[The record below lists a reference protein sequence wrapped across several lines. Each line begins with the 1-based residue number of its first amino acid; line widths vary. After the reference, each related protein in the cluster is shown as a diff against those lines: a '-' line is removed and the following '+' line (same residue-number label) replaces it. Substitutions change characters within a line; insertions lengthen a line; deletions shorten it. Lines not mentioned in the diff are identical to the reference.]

1 MAKVDFNGE
10 GQELERITAKKN
22 YASSMQSHKMGS
34 CAMFNELHKYMGE
47 NFYPDLINEV
57 DGNYAVEQYPVLAFQ
72 DVKLEGTSDYEQ
84 RYIGLYTVGADKGD
98 KGYFGFNDPRVK
110 DKAIRLEGT
119 DHIKGVGFNYPWRVN
134 GVRNIRYNH
143 DKEALCIVTG
153 EDKTKWTA
161 ILEQSYCG
169 TAETE
174 AEIEAY
180 LEEKFMPIYELAYN
194 NNPLLVGTS
203 MSIDTINADVD
214 AFGSLRRTDGRP
226 YSYCEFWIDGEYDV
240 YYLNQERN
248 RYEKNG
254 LNLYNVLS
262 DEDKARVDAAST
274 LDEKNEIFIKHRVN
288 AFKEVAENYV
298 CIDDALFLIVFCL
311 VVVASDNFEK
321 NMYPYIMDFL
331 LRFFNDD
338 LDSIFSTDNQAQ
350 DTKKYS
356 AELHDFTDD
365 TMSAYVFKGE
375 DNALFNLIEM
385 AYPERLMKMGKDMLQ
400 SMYDLSKKGTKTLD
414 RLNGYYDQ
422 TFFDKAQ
429 NYYPISAYNNDSEV
443 SYLEAWNDKDYVASV
458 DIHPLAQS
466 LGNHYTTEKRFVGLR
481 NVYLMSK
488 FGFGGFASYEDNSL
502 GVISVRTQKPVGF
515 TLTPA
520 IDMYPTILGGQAQ
533 VSKSDRRI
541 KAGESVTLA
550 AVGGGNTNVYIVAAD
565 YLIDIG
571 DLKDLSIDPSSDAS
585 LNVSSKR
592 LRWLK
597 LGDEDAA
604 AVTSYLA
611 GVNIQKC
618 DSLETIDARNL
629 VSLKGDVDL
638 ANCPRLYA
646 ALFKGTS
653 TKKVNVPVGSKIEVL
668 TLPDTITTLVLNKL
682 QNLTEEGLDLGSLG
696 QLAYLRLESNN
707 KLDGWDM
714 MKTAQQNSY
723 KLTHIRVIGFD
734 KVGDATD
741 VTLLKTLS
749 GGNYHGID
757 AEGNNADTSLPII
770 EGKLHITGSVNGK
783 DRDAFKISFPNL
795 IFNADKFVN
804 FIEFEDK
811 EVLRVLLANGVDK
824 DGDGGITEEE
834 AAAVT
839 SISNWFDKNSTIQFF
854 NEFKEFTKVTLL
866 KASSN
871 STVNGSNAF
880 SKCTSLQEITL
891 PSSLTSI
898 GSFAFSGCSSLEKI
912 NIDEHITDIG
922 LCAFENC
929 VNIKN
934 ELFMPNLTTL
944 GRGAFRGSGIV
955 SFESTFSGDIAG
967 TDTTTGGTFSDCV
980 HLEKVIIPNIK
991 NIQPRAFYNDTNL
1004 KELDITNVETILQDA
1019 FKGCTS
1025 LNVDLNLPNL
1035 TTVKDYAFVDTKIK
1049 SLNAPKLV
1057 SISGVDN
1064 AVGGAFAKIEELV
1077 SVYIP
1082 SIKSIGA
1089 RAFWNCSNLTQIN
1102 GMENVETLGARA
1114 FDSCTS
1120 LTIEDLSLPNLET
1133 LGQNAFYGVK
1143 IKKIS
1148 NLGKITALPAAS
1160 AYIQNFGDNSVL
1172 EEVVLPDT
1180 VTVLPVGSFSN
1191 YSKITEL
1198 NLEYI
1203 KSISGA
1209 DAIYNMS
1216 SLKKLTFGESLS
1228 SIYNNGIYTNKA
1240 LEVIVIKATTP
1251 PSLGTG
1257 NFRNT
1262 NNCPIY
1268 VPDASVTAYREAS
1281 GWVDY
1286 ADRIYPMSDYLL
1298 QEASDE
1304 LRRSMVCW
1312 YNTKISGATNESLQS
1327 NGLLDLSGN
1336 GYHLSMNGFDFTETN
1351 GLASDGGIVFGVGQ
1365 YMKATGLPILTDYTV
1380 VVKRRRGA
1388 NISNYASL
1396 LNKGYYSSSMD
1407 RGSISLEYNTKTLSF
1422 GGSTNITPSSDD
1434 IIWQT
1439 KDSYCGIP
1447 INVGSLSDGENLFV
1461 GRLRDY
1467 GDRSWSGSI
1476 YAIALFNRTLTAEE
1490 IEWVKNSMM

>member
-10 GQELERITAKKN
+10 GQKLERITAKKN

-72 DVKLEGTSDYEQ
+72 DVKLEDTSDYEQ

-180 LEEKFMPIYELAYN
+180 LEKKFMPIYELAYN
-194 NNPLLVGTS
+194 NNPILVGTS
-203 MSIDTINADVD
+203 MSIETINADVD

-288 AFKEVAENYV
+288 AFKEVAENYI

-385 AYPERLMKMGKDMLQ
+385 AYPDRLMKMGKDMLQ

-429 NYYPISAYNNDSEV
+429 EYFPISAYNNDSEV

-466 LGNHYTTEKRFVGLR
+466 LGNHYTTEKRFVNLR

-488 FGFGGFASYEDNSL
+488 FGFGGFSSYEDNSL

-533 VSKSDRRI
+533 VSKSERRI

-565 YLIDIG
+565 YLTDIG
-571 DLKDLSIDPSSDAS
+571 DLKDLSIDPSSDVS

-604 AVTSYLA
+604 AVTSYLS

-618 DSLETIDARNL
+618 DSLEIIDSRNL

-638 ANCPRLYA
+638 TNCPRLYA

-653 TKKVNVPVGSKIEVL
+653 TKKINIPVGSKIEIL
-668 TLPDTITTLVLNKL
+668 TLPDTVTTLVLNKL
-682 QNLTEEGLDLGSLG
+682 QNLTEEGLDFGTLG
-696 QLAYLRLESNN
+696 QLAYLRLESNK
-707 KLDGWDM
+707 KLDGWEL
-714 MKTAQQNSY
+714 MKTAQQNSDQ
-723 KLTHIRVIGFD
+723 LTHIRVIGFD
-734 KVGDATD
+734 KLGDSNDLNLIMQLTN
-741 VTLLKTLS
+741 
-749 GGNYHGID
+749 GEYHGID
-757 AEGNNADTSLPII
+757 AEGNADNTGYPII
-770 EGKLHITGSVNGK
+770 EGHLHIAGSTSQENIDFLKGKFPALVLTADQIVNY
-783 DRDAFKISFPNL
+783 FKF
-795 IFNADKFVN
+795 ADP
-804 FIEFEDK
+804 
-811 EVLRVLLANGVDK
+811 EVSRIVAQNW
-824 DGDGGITEEE
+824 GDGTGTTLEQIE
-834 AAAVT
+834 AVT
-839 SISNWFDKNSTIQFF
+839 SIGTVFKDNTVIETFD
-854 NEFKEFTKVTLL
+854 ELEEFTGVTKINNAAFSRCSLRSINL
-866 KASSN
+866 NNISYLD
-871 STVNGSNAF
+871 SNAF
-880 SKCTSLQEITL
+880 LKCSN
-891 PSSLTSI
+891 LT
-898 GSFAFSGCSSLEKI
+898 I
-912 NIDEHITDIG
+912 NV
-922 LCAFENC
+922 NC
-929 VNIKN
+929 
-934 ELFMPNLTTL
+934 PNLTTL
-944 GRGAFRGSGIV
+944 GKGVFNGAGIEKVLNLGHITHLLNPSAGSNGV
-955 SFESTFSGDIAG
+955 FESCLNLSEVVLPETL
-967 TDTTTGGTFSDCV
+967 T
-980 HLEKVIIPNIK
+980 IIG
-991 NIQPRAFYNDTNL
+991 
-1004 KELDITNVETILQDA
+1004 ESA
-1019 FKGCTS
+1019 FKGSNKLNDINLNSITS
-1025 LNVDLNLPNL
+1025 IGSNAFEGCPLHNISLNLPNL
-1035 TTVKDYAFVDTKIK
+1035 TNISKEAFHLCEFSRIENLGNITVIPNGSY
-1049 SLNAPKLV
+1049 LY
-1057 SISGVDN
+1057 G
-1064 AVGGAFAKIEELV
+1064 AVGGALSCFGDNKALEFVRLPM
-1077 SVYIP
+1077 S
-1082 SIKSIGA
+1082 
-1089 RAFWNCSNLTQIN
+1089 L
-1102 GMENVETLGARA
+1102 ETLGAYTFA
-1114 FDSCTS
+1114 TFQ
-1120 LTIEDLSLPNLET
+1120 
-1133 LGQNAFYGVK
+1133 G
-1143 IKKIS
+1143 
-1148 NLGKITALPAAS
+1148 
-1160 AYIQNFGDNSVL
+1160 
-1172 EEVVLPDT
+1172 
-1180 VTVLPVGSFSN
+1180 
-1191 YSKITEL
+1191 
-1198 NLEYI
+1198 
-1203 KSISGA
+1203 
-1209 DAIYNMS
+1209 S
-1216 SLKKLTFGESLS
+1216 SLKT
-1228 SIYNNGIYTNKA
+1228 
-1240 LEVIVIKATTP
+1240 IVCEAITP
-1251 PSLGTG
+1251 PTLGTAALG
-1257 NFRNT
+1257 GSTT
-1262 NNCPIY
+1262 NNTIEAIY
-1268 VPDASVTAYREAS
+1268 VPDASVEAYK
-1281 GWVDY
+1281 
-1286 ADRIYPMSDYLL
+1286 
-1298 QEASDE
+1298 
-1304 LRRSMVCW
+1304 
-1312 YNTKISGATNESLQS
+1312 TATNW
-1327 NGLLDLSGN
+1327 N
-1336 GYHLSMNGFDFTETN
+1336 
-1351 GLASDGGIVFGVGQ
+1351 A
-1365 YMKATGLPILTDYTV
+1365 
-1380 VVKRRRGA
+1380 
-1388 NISNYASL
+1388 YASQIKPL
-1396 LNKGYYSSSMD
+1396 S
-1407 RGSISLEYNTKTLSF
+1407 EY
-1422 GGSTNITPSSDD
+1422 
-1434 IIWQT
+1434 
-1439 KDSYCGIP
+1439 
-1447 INVGSLSDGENLFV
+1447 V
-1461 GRLRDY
+1461 
-1467 GDRSWSGSI
+1467 
-1476 YAIALFNRTLTAEE
+1476 EE
-1490 IEWVKNSMM
+1490 

>member
-72 DVKLEGTSDYEQ
+72 DVKLEDTSDYEQ

-161 ILEQSYCG
+161 ILEQSHCG

-180 LEEKFMPIYELAYN
+180 LEEKFIPIYELAYN

-203 MSIDTINADVD
+203 MSIETINADVD

-288 AFKEVAENYV
+288 AFKEVAENYI

-385 AYPERLMKMGKDMLQ
+385 AYPDRLMKMGKDMLQ

-429 NYYPISAYNNDSEV
+429 EYFPISAYNNDSEV

-466 LGNHYTTEKRFVGLR
+466 LGNHYTTEKRFVNLR

-488 FGFGGFASYEDNSL
+488 FGFGGFSSYEDNSL

-533 VSKSDRRI
+533 VSKSERRI

-565 YLIDIG
+565 YLTDIG
-571 DLKDLSIDPSSDAS
+571 DLKDLSIDPSSDVS

-604 AVTSYLA
+604 AVTSYLS
-611 GVNIQKC
+611 GVNIQNC
-618 DSLETIDARNL
+618 DSLEIIDSRNL

-638 ANCPRLYA
+638 TNCPRLYA

-653 TKKVNVPVGSKIEVL
+653 TKKINIPVGSKIEIL
-668 TLPDTITTLVLNKL
+668 TLPDTVTTLVLNKL
-682 QNLTEEGLDLGSLG
+682 QNLTEEGLDFGTLG
-696 QLAYLRLESNN
+696 QLAYLRLESNK
-707 KLDGWDM
+707 KLDGWEL
-714 MKTAQQNSY
+714 MKTAQQNSDQ
-723 KLTHIRVIGFD
+723 LTHIRVIGFY
-734 KVGDATD
+734 KVGDSNDLNLIMQLTN
-741 VTLLKTLS
+741 
-749 GGNYHGID
+749 GEYHGID
-757 AEGNNADTSLPII
+757 AEGNADNEGYPVIEGHLHIAGSTAQENIDFLKGKFPALVLTADQIVNYFEFADPEVSRIVAENWGDGTGTSLEQIQA
-770 EGKLHITGSVNGK
+770 ITDIGTVFRENTSIQTF
-783 DRDAFKISFPNL
+783 DEF
-795 IFNADKFVN
+795 DKFT
-804 FIEFEDK
+804 
-811 EVLRVLLANGVDK
+811 GVSRIHGK
-824 DGDGGITEEE
+824 
-834 AAAVT
+834 V
-839 SISNWFDKNSTIQFF
+839 FF
-854 NEFKEFTKVTLL
+854 NCNNLESVKIPLTVTYIG
-866 KASSN
+866 
-871 STVNGSNAF
+871 TTRNGTYTTN
-880 SKCTSLQEITL
+880 
-891 PSSLTSI
+891 
-898 GSFAFSGCSSLEKI
+898 GAFSGCSRLVKIEGLDNLQTLEVYSFARCSSLTEVSLPKV
-912 NIDEHITDIG
+912 TFIG
-922 LCAFENC
+922 MSC
-929 VNIKN
+929 
-934 ELFMPNLTTL
+934 
-944 GRGAFRGSGIV
+944 FRECTS
-955 SFESTFSGDIAG
+955 
-967 TDTTTGGTFSDCV
+967 
-980 HLEKVIIPNIK
+980 LLKVGIPNVQMI
-991 NIQPRAFYNDTNL
+991 
-1004 KELDITNVETILQDA
+1004 ESDA
-1019 FKGCTS
+1019 FNGCTS
-1025 LNVDLNLPNL
+1025 L
-1035 TTVKDYAFVDTKIK
+1035 KI
-1049 SLNAPKLV
+1049 
-1057 SISGVDN
+1057 D
-1064 AVGGAFAKIEELV
+1064 
-1077 SVYIP
+1077 
-1082 SIKSIGA
+1082 
-1089 RAFWNCSNLTQIN
+1089 
-1102 GMENVETLGARA
+1102 
-1114 FDSCTS
+1114 
-1120 LTIEDLSLPNLET
+1120 DLSLPNLET
-1133 LGQNAFYGVK
+1133 IGQSAFNGVS

-1148 NLGKITALPAAS
+1148 NLGKITKVDSTHSSTQGTLGRKDTLISVVFPETLRTLGNSTLYGAS
-1160 AYIQNFGDNSVL
+1160 NLTECILNEGLNEISDNVFLNCIS
-1172 EEVVLPDT
+1172 LPDIIIPST
-1180 VTVLPVGSFSN
+1180 VTSIGTNTF
-1191 YSKITEL
+1191 KGCTG
-1198 NLEYI
+1198 LEFMVF
-1203 KSISGA
+1203 KP
-1209 DAIYNMS
+1209 
-1216 SLKKLTFGESLS
+1216 L
-1228 SIYNNGIYTNKA
+1228 
-1240 LEVIVIKATTP
+1240 TP
-1251 PSLGTG
+1251 PSLNSTSLS
-1257 NFRNT
+1257 NT

-1268 VPDASVTAYREAS
+1268 VPDASVEAYKSATNWNAYAPRIQSIFYYLGYIDFADPAVRDICVANFDTDGDGVVSMEEAAAVTDIGTLFQANTQVQTFNEFKHFTGMTELTARAFKNSSIKEITLPRTITSFKIVNWESPFQGSQLEKIVFPTDSVITDIVGYSFKNTSKLTTITFPDSVKTYGGGVFEGSSVVEVNLSKNTEFIERGFQTNSKIEYINISDDAINYRSINGILYSADGKILERYPKKSKVSFNDAIAGVTGIGYAAFNKVSELTGKIVIPEGVTTIGQNAFSETEITEVVLPSTITSIDVSDWDGSSFTRCKKLSTLIIKTSNVLTMGGQGLFDTPIHNGNGVVYVLDELVDSYKAAS
-1281 GWVDY
+1281 GW
-1286 ADRIYPMSDYLL
+1286 S
-1298 QEASDE
+1298 
-1304 LRRSMVCW
+1304 
-1312 YNTKISGATNESLQS
+1312 T
-1327 NGLLDLSGN
+1327 
-1336 GYHLSMNGFDFTETN
+1336 
-1351 GLASDGGIVFGVGQ
+1351 
-1365 YMKATGLPILTDYTV
+1365 
-1380 VVKRRRGA
+1380 
-1388 NISNYASL
+1388 YASQIKPL
-1396 LNKGYYSSSMD
+1396 S
-1407 RGSISLEYNTKTLSF
+1407 EY
-1422 GGSTNITPSSDD
+1422 
-1434 IIWQT
+1434 
-1439 KDSYCGIP
+1439 
-1447 INVGSLSDGENLFV
+1447 V
-1461 GRLRDY
+1461 
-1467 GDRSWSGSI
+1467 
-1476 YAIALFNRTLTAEE
+1476 EE
-1490 IEWVKNSMM
+1490 

>member
-98 KGYFGFNDPRVK
+98 KGYFGFKDPRVK

-254 LNLYNVLS
+254 LNLYDVLS

-274 LDEKNEIFIKHRVN
+274 LYEKNEIFIKHRVN
-288 AFKEVAENYV
+288 AFKEVAENYI
-298 CIDDALFLIVFCL
+298 CIDDAIFLIVFCL

-400 SMYDLSKKGTKTLD
+400 SMYNLSKKGTKTLD

-466 LGNHYTTEKRFVGLR
+466 LGNHYTTEKRFVNLR

-571 DLKDLSIDPSSDAS
+571 DLKDLSIDPSSDVS

-653 TKKVNVPVGSKIEVL
+653 TKKVNIPVGSKIEVL

-682 QNLTEEGLDLGSLG
+682 QNLTEEGLDFGTLG
-696 QLAYLRLESNN
+696 QLAYLRLESNK

-714 MKTAQQNSY
+714 MKTAQQNSAN
-723 KLTHIRVIGFD
+723 LTHIRVIGFD

-749 GGNYHGID
+749 EGKYHGID

-770 EGKLHITGSVNGK
+770 EGKLYINGSVNGK

-804 FIEFEDK
+804 FIEFQDP
-811 EVLRVLLANGVDK
+811 EVLRVLLANGV
-824 DGDGGITEEE
+824 GADGGVTEEQ
-834 AAAVT
+834 ADAVT
-839 SISNWFDKNSTIQFF
+839 SIGTWFKGNTVIETFDEFEKFTGVTFLGTSTNST
-854 NEFKEFTKVTLL
+854 
-866 KASSN
+866 S
-871 STVNGSNAF
+871 
-880 SKCTSLQEITL
+880 
-891 PSSLTSI
+891 
-898 GSFAFSGCSSLEKI
+898 
-912 NIDEHITDIG
+912 
-922 LCAFENC
+922 
-929 VNIKN
+929 
-934 ELFMPNLTTL
+934 
-944 GRGAFRGSGIV
+944 
-955 SFESTFSGDIAG
+955 
-967 TDTTTGGTFSDCV
+967 
-980 HLEKVIIPNIK
+980 
-991 NIQPRAFYNDTNL
+991 
-1004 KELDITNVETILQDA
+1004 
-1019 FKGCTS
+1019 
-1025 LNVDLNLPNL
+1025 
-1035 TTVKDYAFVDTKIK
+1035 
-1049 SLNAPKLV
+1049 
-1057 SISGVDN
+1057 
-1064 AVGGAFAKIEELV
+1064 GGAFAGCNSLQ
-1077 SVYIP
+1077 
-1082 SIKSIGA
+1082 SIKMPPTVTHLRPGA
-1089 RAFWNCSNLTQIN
+1089 FS
-1102 GMENVETLGARA
+1102 
-1114 FDSCTS
+1114 DCTS
-1120 LTIEDLSLPNLET
+1120 LTSVDNLKNVEQIDFYAFNNCAIEGELDLSGLTGRIGYAAFANCKMSKILSMGNATGTNESNMISTGVFYNCTQLQSVNIPKTFTFLGQYTFYNCTSLEIEDLNLPNLET

-1148 NLGKITALPAAS
+1148 NLGKIAALPTAS
-1160 AYIQNFGDNSVL
+1160 TSTQNFGDKSVL
-1172 EEVVLPDT
+1172 EEIVLPDT
-1180 VTVLPVGSFSN
+1180 LTNIPSNSFYGYTNCVFEDLNLSN
-1191 YSKITEL
+1191 LTSLGYDAFIQTRLKKITSLGSVTSLVVGNVWGGTIGTRLGTFAKCTEL
-1198 NLEYI
+1198 TSVILPQTLTSICDGCFDMCPNLT
-1203 KSISGA
+1203 
-1209 DAIYNMS
+1209 
-1216 SLKKLTFGESLS
+1216 KLTLPTSVTTIGQGAFYGVPAKIEINLPNLTNLGMGAFRTSGVTKVVNLGSITRLIGTDNYANFGVFEKCSNLAHVSLPKTITDIGS
-1228 SIYNNGIYTNKA
+1228 YA
-1240 LEVIVIKATTP
+1240 LRNCPMLEEIICNAITP
-1251 PSLGTG
+1251 PTLGSSAFTG
-1257 NFRNT
+1257 THANL
-1262 NNCPIY
+1262 IVY

-1281 GWVDY
+1281 GWSQY
-1286 ADRIYPMSDYLL
+1286 ADRIKPLSEYLNLKIEVLNGVVSQTNQLVCKYKGQEVTPLWSVVSDVATISESGILTFSNYG
-1298 QEASDE
+1298 EAVVTATYNEESVSVTYEFISEVDLTSAMEINKAYKTDYSVGGTFTYTLVDSQYTKGWKTIIVDILDRNGIILTGQGGSSPRLYCYIDDSDKVLE
-1304 LRRSMVCW
+1304 VASATRVAQ
-1312 YNTKISGATNESLQS
+1312 NEKFPKPSGAVKVIVSFNPAMTNQQL
-1327 NGLLDLSGN
+1327 
-1336 GYHLSMNGFDFTETN
+1336 
-1351 GLASDGGIVFGVGQ
+1351 IV
-1365 YMKATGLPILTDYTV
+1365 Y
-1380 VVKRRRGA
+1380 
-1388 NISNYASL
+1388 
-1396 LNKGYYSSSMD
+1396 
-1407 RGSISLEYNTKTLSF
+1407 
-1422 GGSTNITPSSDD
+1422 
-1434 IIWQT
+1434 
-1439 KDSYCGIP
+1439 
-1447 INVGSLSDGENLFV
+1447 
-1461 GRLRDY
+1461 
-1467 GDRSWSGSI
+1467 
-1476 YAIALFNRTLTAEE
+1476 
-1490 IEWVKNSMM
+1490 

>member
-72 DVKLEGTSDYEQ
+72 DVKLEDTSDYEQ

-98 KGYFGFNDPRVK
+98 NGYFGFNDPRVK
-110 DKAIRLEGT
+110 EKAIRLEGT
-119 DHIKGVGFNYPWRVN
+119 DYIKGVGFNYPWRVN

-153 EDKTKWTA
+153 DDKTKWTA

-274 LDEKNEIFIKHRVN
+274 LDEKNEIFIKHRIN
-288 AFKEVAENYV
+288 AFKEVAENYI

-400 SMYDLSKKGTKTLD
+400 SMYNLSKKGTKTLD

-466 LGNHYTTEKRFVGLR
+466 LGNHYTTEKRFVNLR

-533 VSKSDRRI
+533 VSKSERRI

-565 YLIDIG
+565 YLSDIG
-571 DLKDLSIDPSSDAS
+571 DLKDLSIDPSSDVS
-585 LNVSSKR
+585 LNISSNR

-604 AVTSYLA
+604 AVTSYLS

-618 DSLETIDARNL
+618 DSLEIIDARNL

-638 ANCPRLYA
+638 TNCPRLYA

-653 TKKVNVPVGSKIEVL
+653 TKKINIPVGSKIEIL
-668 TLPDTITTLVLNKL
+668 TLPDTVTTLVLNKL
-682 QNLTEEGLDLGSLG
+682 QNLTEEGLDFGTLG
-696 QLAYLRLESNN
+696 QLAYLRLESNK
-707 KLDGWDM
+707 KLDGWEL
-714 MKTAQQNSY
+714 MKTAQQNSDQ
-723 KLTHIRVIGFD
+723 LTHIRVIGFD
-734 KVGDATD
+734 KLGDSNDLNLIMQLTN
-741 VTLLKTLS
+741 
-749 GGNYHGID
+749 GEYHGID
-757 AEGNNADTSLPII
+757 AEGNADNTGYPII
-770 EGKLHITGSVNGK
+770 EGNLHIAGSTSQENIDFLKGK
-783 DRDAFKISFPNL
+783 FPALVLTVDQIINYFKF
-795 IFNADKFVN
+795 ADP
-804 FIEFEDK
+804 
-811 EVLRVLLANGVDK
+811 EVERIVAENW
-824 DGDGGITEEE
+824 GDGTG
-834 AAAVT
+834 
-839 SISNWFDKNSTIQFF
+839 
-854 NEFKEFTKVTLL
+854 
-866 KASSN
+866 
-871 STVNGSNAF
+871 
-880 SKCTSLQEITL
+880 TSLEQIEAITN
-891 PSSLTSI
+891 I
-898 GSFAFSGCSSLEKI
+898 GNKFKGNTTIETFDELEKF
-912 NIDEHITDIG
+912 TG
-922 LCAFENC
+922 LSG
-929 VNIKN
+929 
-934 ELFMPNLTTL
+934 TL
-944 GRGAFRGSGIV
+944 SN
-955 SFESTFSGDIAG
+955 TF
-967 TDTTTGGTFSDCV
+967 
-980 HLEKVIIPNIK
+980 
-991 NIQPRAFYNDTNL
+991 Y
-1004 KELDITNVETILQDA
+1004 
-1019 FKGCTS
+1019 GCTS
-1025 LNVDLNLPNL
+1025 LRAVKLPPNITYINACFRDTAITSLDLQNVTKVRDNQNVYLTELKNYEQVTVLEWNAFPNINVSYLNFPNL
-1035 TTVKDYAFVDTKIK
+1035 TSLGDYGFRFATIGTIEFGEHLTYIGNG
-1049 SLNAPKLV
+1049 SLN
-1057 SISGVDN
+1057 SGNYKVFVFRS
-1064 AVGGAFAKIEELV
+1064 ATPPEIHY
-1077 SVYIP
+1077 S
-1082 SIKSIGA
+1082 
-1089 RAFWNCSNLTQIN
+1089 
-1102 GMENVETLGARA
+1102 
-1114 FDSCTS
+1114 
-1120 LTIEDLSLPNLET
+1120 
-1133 LGQNAFYGVK
+1133 
-1143 IKKIS
+1143 
-1148 NLGKITALPAAS
+1148 ALPA
-1160 AYIQNFGDNSVL
+1160 
-1172 EEVVLPDT
+1172 
-1180 VTVLPVGSFSN
+1180 
-1191 YSKITEL
+1191 L
-1198 NLEYI
+1198 N
-1203 KSISGA
+1203 K
-1209 DAIYNMS
+1209 
-1216 SLKKLTFGESLS
+1216 
-1228 SIYNNGIYTNKA
+1228 
-1240 LEVIVIKATTP
+1240 
-1251 PSLGTG
+1251 
-1257 NFRNT
+1257 
-1262 NNCPIY
+1262 CPNIY
-1268 VPDASVTAYREAS
+1268 VPDASVEAYKTATN
-1281 GWVDY
+1281 WVNY
-1286 ADRIYPMSDYLL
+1286 ADRIMSMFYYLGYIDFVDPAVRDICVANFDTDADGVVSIEEAAAVTDIGTLFQSNTSITSFDEFKYFTGVQTLGVAFNGCSNLTSICLPPNINTTIADGCFANCTNLRTVDLNLYSKWGLGKLFNGADYIEFKVNPESTFYVNDGVLFNKPDNSL
-1298 QEASDE
+1298 VFFSKGKITPKYKVPNGTTGVWGWAFSYSYIEEIDFPDTITTLDSFAYNAKG
-1304 LRRSMVCW
+1304 LKTLIFRSV
-1312 YNTKISGATNESLQS
+1312 NPPSFSRGGQINISCPIYVPNESV
-1327 NGLLDLSGN
+1327 DLYKTVEGWSR
-1336 GYHLSMNGFDFTETN
+1336 YADRIKPLS
-1351 GLASDGGIVFGVGQ
+1351 
-1365 YMKATGLPILTDYTV
+1365 
-1380 VVKRRRGA
+1380 
-1388 NISNYASL
+1388 
-1396 LNKGYYSSSMD
+1396 
-1407 RGSISLEYNTKTLSF
+1407 EYVES
-1422 GGSTNITPSSDD
+1422 
-1434 IIWQT
+1434 
-1439 KDSYCGIP
+1439 
-1447 INVGSLSDGENLFV
+1447 
-1461 GRLRDY
+1461 
-1467 GDRSWSGSI
+1467 
-1476 YAIALFNRTLTAEE
+1476 
-1490 IEWVKNSMM
+1490 

>member
-98 KGYFGFNDPRVK
+98 KGYFGFKDPRVK

-161 ILEQSYCG
+161 ILEQSHCG
-169 TAETE
+169 IAETE

-194 NNPLLVGTS
+194 NNPLLVGTT

-262 DEDKARVDAAST
+262 DEDKARVDATST

-288 AFKEVAENYV
+288 VFKEVAENYI

-365 TMSAYVFKGE
+365 TTSAYVFKGE
-375 DNALFNLIEM
+375 DNALFNLIET

-429 NYYPISAYNNDSEV
+429 EYFPISAYNNDSEV

-466 LGNHYTTEKRFVGLR
+466 LGNHYTTEKRFVNLR

-571 DLKDLSIDPSSDAS
+571 DLKDLSIDPSSDVS

-682 QNLTEEGLDLGSLG
+682 QNLTEEGLDFGTLG
-696 QLAYLRLESNN
+696 QLAYLRLESNK

-714 MKTAQQNSY
+714 MKTAQQNSD

-734 KVGDATD
+734 KVGDSTD

-749 GGNYHGID
+749 EGKYHGID

-795 IFNADKFVN
+795 IFDADKFVN
-804 FIEFEDK
+804 FIDFEDK
-811 EVLRVLLANGVDK
+811 EVLRVLLANGV
-824 DGDGGITEEE
+824 GADGGITEEQ

-839 SISNWFDKNSTIQFF
+839 SVGAWFNQ
-854 NEFKEFTKVTLL
+854 NEIIETFDEFGKFTGVTTL
-866 KASSN
+866 
-871 STVNGSNAF
+871 TGYAF
-880 SKCTSLQEITL
+880 TKCTSLTSLRIPSTITAIQ
-891 PSSLTSI
+891 SSSSYLDGTFNNCTSLIGIGSIENVESI
-898 GSFAFSGCSSLEKI
+898 GNF
-912 NIDEHITDIG
+912 
-922 LCAFENC
+922 
-929 VNIKN
+929 V
-934 ELFMPNLTTL
+934 
-944 GRGAFRGSGIV
+944 
-955 SFESTFSGDIAG
+955 
-967 TDTTTGGTFSDCV
+967 
-980 HLEKVIIPNIK
+980 
-991 NIQPRAFYNDTNL
+991 FY
-1004 KELDITNVETILQDA
+1004 
-1019 FKGCTS
+1019 GCTS
-1025 LNVDLNLPNL
+1025 LSEISFSKNNLKLIGNS
-1035 TTVKDYAFVDTKIK
+1035 AFY
-1049 SLNAPKLV
+1049 N
-1057 SISGVDN
+1057 
-1064 AVGGAFAKIEELV
+1064 
-1077 SVYIP
+1077 
-1082 SIKSIGA
+1082 
-1089 RAFWNCSNLTQIN
+1089 
-1102 GMENVETLGARA
+1102 
-1114 FDSCTS
+1114 CTS
-1120 LTIEDLSLPNLET
+1120 LEIEDLSSPNLET

-1148 NLGKITALPAAS
+1148 NLGKITALPAATNS
-1160 AYIQNFGDNSVL
+1160 TQNFGDKSVL
-1172 EEVVLPDT
+1172 EEVALPKT
-1180 VTVLPVGSFSN
+1180 VTSIPANAFRDYIKLKFTNDFSQVTEIGNYAFYKTLLDGDLYLPNCSETQFGDSAFEGTLIESIFSN
-1191 YSKITEL
+1191 VYRLVRSSGNGCFCNCKHLKKGIFPQLTESIGWPFQGCTEL
-1198 NLEYI
+1198 DELMFGKDCANIEWRSVNESPLHYFVVLAEKPPTFNDSF
-1203 KSISGA
+1203 KSTAS
-1209 DAIYNMS
+1209 
-1216 SLKKLTFGESLS
+1216 
-1228 SIYNNGIYTNKA
+1228 
-1240 LEVIVIKATTP
+1240 
-1251 PSLGTG
+1251 
-1257 NFRNT
+1257 
-1262 NNCPIY
+1262 IY
-1268 VPDASVTAYREAS
+1268 VPNSSVTAYREAS
-1281 GWVDY
+1281 GWSVY
-1286 ADRIYPMSDYLL
+1286 SDRIKP
-1298 QEASDE
+1298 
-1304 LRRSMVCW
+1304 
-1312 YNTKISGATNESLQS
+1312 ISQLQS
-1327 NGLLDLSGN
+1327 DN
-1336 GYHLSMNGFDFTETN
+1336 TE
-1351 GLASDGGIVFGVGQ
+1351 F
-1365 YMKATGLPILTDYTV
+1365 Y
-1380 VVKRRRGA
+1380 
-1388 NISNYASL
+1388 
-1396 LNKGYYSSSMD
+1396 
-1407 RGSISLEYNTKTLSF
+1407 
-1422 GGSTNITPSSDD
+1422 
-1434 IIWQT
+1434 
-1439 KDSYCGIP
+1439 
-1447 INVGSLSDGENLFV
+1447 
-1461 GRLRDY
+1461 
-1467 GDRSWSGSI
+1467 
-1476 YAIALFNRTLTAEE
+1476 EE
-1490 IEWVKNSMM
+1490 IAEYVE

>member
-72 DVKLEGTSDYEQ
+72 DVKLEDTSDYEQ

-119 DHIKGVGFNYPWRVN
+119 DHINGVGFNYPWRVN

-161 ILEQSYCG
+161 ILEQSHCG

-180 LEEKFMPIYELAYN
+180 LEEKFMPIYELTYN

-203 MSIDTINADVD
+203 MSIETINADVD

-288 AFKEVAENYV
+288 AFKEVAENYI

-385 AYPERLMKMGKDMLQ
+385 AYPDRLMKMGKDMLQ

-429 NYYPISAYNNDSEV
+429 EYFPISAYNNDSEV

-466 LGNHYTTEKRFVGLR
+466 LGNHYTTEKRFVNLR

-488 FGFGGFASYEDNSL
+488 FGFGGFSSYEDNSL

-533 VSKSDRRI
+533 VSKSERRI

-565 YLIDIG
+565 YLTDIG
-571 DLKDLSIDPSSDAS
+571 DLKDLSIDPSSDVS

-604 AVTSYLA
+604 AVTSYLS

-618 DSLETIDARNL
+618 DSLEIIDARNL

-638 ANCPRLYA
+638 TNCPRLYA

-653 TKKVNVPVGSKIEVL
+653 TKKINIPVGSKIEIL
-668 TLPDTITTLVLNKL
+668 TLPDTVTTLVLNKL
-682 QNLTEEGLDLGSLG
+682 QNLTEEGLDFGTLG
-696 QLAYLRLESNN
+696 QLAYLRLESNK
-707 KLDGWDM
+707 KLDGWEL
-714 MKTAQQNSY
+714 MKTAQQNSDQ
-723 KLTHIRVIGFD
+723 LTHIRVIGFY
-734 KVGDATD
+734 KLGDSNDLNLIMQLTN
-741 VTLLKTLS
+741 
-749 GGNYHGID
+749 GEYHGID
-757 AEGNNADTSLPII
+757 AEGNADNTGYPII
-770 EGKLHITGSVNGK
+770 EGHLHIAGSASQANLDFLKGKFPALVLTADQIVNYFKFADPEVSRIVAENWGDGTGTTVEQIEAITNINKRFRYNTLIETFDEFEKFKNFSPNNS
-783 DRDAFKISFPNL
+783 DRDAFDGCTSLKTIKIPKQITYIPSSFFSNAINLEININDCFDNITKIESYAFASTKIYGILNSSSITIIDVRAFYKTNISGDIYLPNL
-795 IFNADKFVN
+795 QSLGIAAFEQCKNIERVLSLGNITTIGGGGGYGGTFEGCDNLKEIIIPDSVTTVGTFVMRHN
-804 FIEFEDK
+804 PSLKKIEFGSNITSIGHRAIENNKSLETVIIKAPVPPTVDWSVYNNNNNCTFYVPDASVEAYK
-811 EVLRVLLANGVDK
+811 NASNWNEHPDRIQSIFYYLGYIDFVDPVVRDICVANFDT
-824 DGDGGITEEE
+824 DGDGVVSMEE

-839 SISNWFDKNSTIQFF
+839 DMSTFLNSVVSRSIKTF
-854 NEFKEFTKVTLL
+854 NEFKYFTGITTFKLGG
-866 KASSN
+866 SS
-871 STVNGSNAF
+871 SYYD
-880 SKCTSLQEITL
+880 LEEITL
-891 PSSLTSI
+891 PSSIISMPRMSIYGKFNKLKSFTIPKNVVNI
-898 GSFAFSGCSSLEKI
+898 GSEVLYFTAP
-912 NIDEHITDIG
+912 G
-922 LCAFENC
+922 L
-929 VNIKN
+929 K
-934 ELFMPNLTTL
+934 M
-944 GRGAFRGSGIV
+944 
-955 SFESTFSGDIAG
+955 
-967 TDTTTGGTFSDCV
+967 
-980 HLEKVIIPNIK
+980 VIME
-991 NIQPRAFYNDTNL
+991 NDTPINSDFVLSGYNNEWVEIVLKGDKENL
-1004 KELDITNVETILQDA
+1004 STKGGCLYSKDGKTLYATPHGVETIPLDGVETIKQIISA
-1019 FKGCTS
+1019 KITNFII
-1025 LNVDLNLPNL
+1025 PE
-1035 TTVKDYAFVDTKIK
+1035 TVLSITKIK
-1049 SLNAPKLV
+1049 TYTSSFDVVFNGNTTIEGDFIADTYCR
-1057 SISGVDN
+1057 SI
-1064 AVGGAFAKIEELV
+1064 
-1077 SVYIP
+1077 
-1082 SIKSIGA
+1082 
-1089 RAFWNCSNLTQIN
+1089 TIN
-1102 GMENVETLGARA
+1102 GNCYFANRALRHASRLNRLIITYDKNVLVINGN
-1114 FDSCTS
+1114 
-1120 LTIEDLSLPNLET
+1120 IEIN
-1133 LGQNAFYGVK
+1133 
-1143 IKKIS
+1143 
-1148 NLGKITALPAAS
+1148 
-1160 AYIQNFGDNSVL
+1160 
-1172 EEVVLPDT
+1172 
-1180 VTVLPVGSFSN
+1180 
-1191 YSKITEL
+1191 
-1198 NLEYI
+1198 
-1203 KSISGA
+1203 SGA
-1209 DAIYNMS
+1209 IAN
-1216 SLKKLTFGESLS
+1216 
-1228 SIYNNGIYTNKA
+1228 
-1240 LEVIVIKATTP
+1240 
-1251 PSLGTG
+1251 GTG
-1257 NFRNT
+1257 Y
-1262 NNCPIY
+1262 IY
-1268 VPDASVTAYREAS
+1268 VPDNLVE
-1281 GWVDY
+1281 DY
-1286 ADRIYPMSDYLL
+1286 KVA
-1298 QEASDE
+1298 
-1304 LRRSMVCW
+1304 
-1312 YNTKISGATNESLQS
+1312 
-1327 NGLLDLSGN
+1327 
-1336 GYHLSMNGFDFTETN
+1336 
-1351 GLASDGGIVFGVGQ
+1351 
-1365 YMKATGLPILTDYTV
+1365 
-1380 VVKRRRGA
+1380 A
-1388 NISNYASL
+1388 NWSTYASQIKPL
-1396 LNKGYYSSSMD
+1396 S
-1407 RGSISLEYNTKTLSF
+1407 EY
-1422 GGSTNITPSSDD
+1422 
-1434 IIWQT
+1434 
-1439 KDSYCGIP
+1439 
-1447 INVGSLSDGENLFV
+1447 V
-1461 GRLRDY
+1461 
-1467 GDRSWSGSI
+1467 
-1476 YAIALFNRTLTAEE
+1476 EE
-1490 IEWVKNSMM
+1490 

>member
-98 KGYFGFNDPRVK
+98 KGYFGFKDPRVK

-143 DKEALCIVTG
+143 GKEALCIVTG
-153 EDKTKWTA
+153 DDKTKWTA

-274 LDEKNEIFIKHRVN
+274 LDEKNDIFIKHRVN
-288 AFKEVAENYV
+288 AFKEVAENYI

-466 LGNHYTTEKRFVGLR
+466 LGNHYTTEKRFVNLR

-571 DLKDLSIDPSSDAS
+571 DLKDLSIDPSSDVS

-682 QNLTEEGLDLGSLG
+682 QNLTEEGLDFGTLG
-696 QLAYLRLESNN
+696 QLAYLRLESNK

-714 MKTAQQNSY
+714 MKTAQQNSD

-804 FIEFEDK
+804 FINFQDP
-811 EVLRVLLANGVDK
+811 EVLRVLLANGV
-824 DGDGGITEEE
+824 GADGGITEEQ

-839 SISNWFDKNSTIQFF
+839 SIGTWFKRNTEITSFDELDK
-854 NEFKEFTKVTLL
+854 FTLVKTLL
-866 KASSN
+866 ASAFQGCTKLSSINLSN
-871 STVNGSNAF
+871 IERLEKYAF
-880 SKCTSLQEITL
+880 LS
-891 PSSLTSI
+891 
-898 GSFAFSGCSSLEKI
+898 CSSLVGEIRIPKLKGT
-912 NIDEHITDIG
+912 ITDATFKG
-922 LCAFENC
+922 T
-929 VNIKN
+929 NITSITDLGEITGIIN
-934 ELFMPNLTTL
+934 TSSVTETPFGYITTL
-944 GRGAFRGSGIV
+944 KKVVIPDTL
-955 SFESTFSGDIAG
+955 ETF
-967 TDTTTGGTFSDCV
+967 GG
-980 HLEKVIIPNIK
+980 HI
-991 NIQPRAFYNDTNL
+991 FY
-1004 KELDITNVETILQDA
+1004 
-1019 FKGCTS
+1019 GCTS
-1025 LNVDLNLPNL
+1025 LSEINFP
-1035 TTVKDYAFVDTKIK
+1035 
-1049 SLNAPKLV
+1049 
-1057 SISGVDN
+1057 N
-1064 AVGGAFAKIEELV
+1064 AVKT
-1077 SVYIP
+1077 
-1082 SIKSIGA
+1082 IGA
-1089 RAFWNCSNLTQIN
+1089 QAFYN
-1102 GMENVETLGARA
+1102 
-1114 FDSCTS
+1114 CTS
-1120 LTIEDLSLPNLET
+1120 LAIEDLSLPNLET

-1160 AYIQNFGDNSVL
+1160 TSTQNFGDKSVL
-1172 EEVVLPDT
+1172 EEVVLPHG
-1180 VTVLPVGSFSN
+1180 VTSIPPKSFINYINLKPIINWANITSVGESAFDSTLLDGDIVLNVTTLPAYSF
-1191 YSKITEL
+1191 YKTKITSITA
-1198 NLEYI
+1198 LEAT
-1203 KSISGA
+1203 SIGNS
-1209 DAIYNMS
+1209 AIAECS
-1216 SLKKLTFGESLS
+1216 ELKKIHLRDVTTIETRGCY
-1228 SIYNNGIYTNKA
+1228 INPKM
-1240 LEVIVIKATTP
+1240 EVVIIDNSTP
-1251 PSLGTG
+1251 PSLGTS
-1257 NFRNT
+1257 NVFQDT

-1281 GWVDY
+1281 NWSAY
-1286 ADRIYPMSDYLL
+1286 ADRIFPMEGYLYGII
-1298 QEASDE
+1298 QFTDPAVEAICLANWDTNGSGYLNKE
-1304 LRRSMVCW
+1304 EAKTVTSLGTVFKG
-1312 YNTKISGATNESLQS
+1312 NTEITSFNEFKYFTGITSLGDAYFSGCTSLQYLTVPANVTILGWKCFERCSALKELVLLREDAIISAKS
-1327 NGLLDLSGN
+1327 NTLSG
-1336 GYHLSMNGFDFTETN
+1336 MVV
-1351 GLASDGGIVFGVGQ
+1351 SDAIYVPDV
-1365 YMKATGLPILTDYTV
+1365 LV
-1380 VVKRRRGA
+1380 
-1388 NISNYASL
+1388 
-1396 LNKGYYSSSMD
+1396 
-1407 RGSISLEYNTKTLSF
+1407 
-1422 GGSTNITPSSDD
+1422 
-1434 IIWQT
+1434 
-1439 KDSYCGIP
+1439 DSYKQANYWSAYADKFKP
-1447 INVGSLSDGENLFV
+1447 LSE
-1461 GRLRDY
+1461 Y
-1467 GDRSWSGSI
+1467 
-1476 YAIALFNRTLTAEE
+1476 TE
-1490 IEWVKNSMM
+1490 

>member
-10 GQELERITAKKN
+10 GQELERITAKKD
-22 YASSMQSHKMGS
+22 YASSMKHKIS
-34 CAMFNELHKYMGE
+34 ACAMFDGLHKYMGE
-47 NFYPDLINEV
+47 NFYPNLINEV
-57 DGNYAVEQYPVLAFQ
+57 NGNYAVEQYPFIAFQ
-72 DVKLEGTSDYEQ
+72 DIKLEGTNDYEQ
-84 RYIGLYTVGADKGD
+84 IFIGLYAAGADKGD

-153 EDKTKWTA
+153 DDKTKWTA

-262 DEDKARVDAAST
+262 NEDKARVDAAST
-274 LDEKNEIFIKHRVN
+274 LDDKNEIFIKHRVN
-288 AFKEVAENYV
+288 AFKEVAENYI

-414 RLNGYYDQ
+414 RLNGYYVQ

-466 LGNHYTTEKRFVGLR
+466 LGNHYTTEKRFVNLR

-550 AVGGGNTNVYIVAAD
+550 AVGGGNTNLYIVAAD

-571 DLKDLSIDPSSDAS
+571 DLKDLSIDPSSDVS

-629 VSLKGDVDL
+629 VSLKGDIDL
-638 ANCPRLYA
+638 SNCPRLYA

-682 QNLTEEGLDLGSLG
+682 QNLTEEGLDFGSLG
-696 QLAYLRLESNN
+696 QLAYLRLESNK

-714 MKTAQQNSY
+714 MKTAQQNSD

-734 KVGDATD
+734 KIGDATD

-749 GGNYHGID
+749 EGKYHGID
-757 AEGNNADTSLPII
+757 AEGNNADTNLPVI
-770 EGKLHITGSVNGK
+770 EGKLHIAGSVNGK

-795 IFNADKFVN
+795 VFNADKFVN
-804 FIEFEDK
+804 FIEFADP
-811 EVLRVLLANGVDK
+811 EVLRVLLANGV
-824 DGDGGITEEE
+824 GADGGITEEQ

-839 SISNWFDKNSTIQFF
+839 SIGTWFNQNTTIQYFD
-854 NEFKEFTKVTLL
+854 EFEKFTGVTVLGNNNMYT
-866 KASSN
+866 SP
-871 STVNGSNAF
+871 F
-880 SKCTSLQEITL
+880 YKCTSLQRIKL
-891 PSSLTSI
+891 PGSINLVNAYSFADCTSLKSIPDLTNVTHLNQRVFSSCSAMNGIVNIPNLTNDFSSGEFYSTSISKVQSLGQMKQLSI
-898 GSFAFSGCSSLEKI
+898 GSNNTTSGSFGKCLNLESVILPDSLTRIGQFCFYECTKLSNIYIPKSLKI
-912 NIDEHITDIG
+912 IN
-922 LCAFENC
+922 N
-929 VNIKN
+929 
-934 ELFMPNLTTL
+934 
-944 GRGAFRGSGIV
+944 
-955 SFESTFSGDIAG
+955 
-967 TDTTTGGTFSDCV
+967 
-980 HLEKVIIPNIK
+980 
-991 NIQPRAFYNDTNL
+991 
-1004 KELDITNVETILQDA
+1004 DA
-1019 FKGCTS
+1019 FGNCTS
-1025 LNVDLNLPNL
+1025 L
-1035 TTVKDYAFVDTKIK
+1035 
-1049 SLNAPKLV
+1049 
-1057 SISGVDN
+1057 
-1064 AVGGAFAKIEELV
+1064 E
-1077 SVYIP
+1077 
-1082 SIKSIGA
+1082 
-1089 RAFWNCSNLTQIN
+1089 
-1102 GMENVETLGARA
+1102 
-1114 FDSCTS
+1114 
-1120 LTIEDLSLPNLET
+1120 IEDLSLPKLET
-1133 LGQNAFYGVK
+1133 LGKDAFRGVK

-1148 NLGKITALPAAS
+1148 NLGKLTTLPTAS
-1160 AYIQNFGDNSVL
+1160 NSTQNFGDKSVL
-1172 EEVVLPDT
+1172 EEVIMPDTLTSIKGNSFYGYSKLKAINLDYIETIEAAAFREALNGVEIRMSKLQSITGNQAFYQCGAVLLDFTGSTFTATKDSFAQNSTRLVKVVLPAT
-1180 VTVLPVGSFSN
+1180 PTTIGYHAFNGCTS
-1191 YSKITEL
+1191 L
-1198 NLEYI
+1198 N
-1203 KSISGA
+1203 
-1209 DAIYNMS
+1209 
-1216 SLKKLTFGESLS
+1216 
-1228 SIYNNGIYTNKA
+1228 
-1240 LEVIVIKATTP
+1240 EVIVHNATP
-1251 PSLGTG
+1251 PTMSG
-1257 NFRNT
+1257 NIFAST
-1262 NNCPIY
+1262 NSTFLIY

-1281 GWVDY
+1281 GWIDY
-1286 ADRIYPMSDYLL
+1286 ADRIKP
-1298 QEASDE
+1298 
-1304 LRRSMVCW
+1304 
-1312 YNTKISGATNESLQS
+1312 
-1327 NGLLDLSGN
+1327 LSE
-1336 GYHLSMNGFDFTETN
+1336 YTE
-1351 GLASDGGIVFGVGQ
+1351 
-1365 YMKATGLPILTDYTV
+1365 
-1380 VVKRRRGA
+1380 
-1388 NISNYASL
+1388 
-1396 LNKGYYSSSMD
+1396 
-1407 RGSISLEYNTKTLSF
+1407 
-1422 GGSTNITPSSDD
+1422 
-1434 IIWQT
+1434 
-1439 KDSYCGIP
+1439 
-1447 INVGSLSDGENLFV
+1447 
-1461 GRLRDY
+1461 
-1467 GDRSWSGSI
+1467 
-1476 YAIALFNRTLTAEE
+1476 
-1490 IEWVKNSMM
+1490 

>member
-98 KGYFGFNDPRVK
+98 KGYFGFKDPRVK

-161 ILEQSYCG
+161 ILEQSHCG

-203 MSIDTINADVD
+203 MNIDAINADVD

-248 RYEKNG
+248 QYEKNG
-254 LNLYNVLS
+254 LNLYDVLS
-262 DEDKARVDAAST
+262 DEDKAIVDAAST

-288 AFKEVAENYV
+288 AFKEVAENYI

-400 SMYDLSKKGTKTLD
+400 SMYDLSQKGTKTLD

-429 NYYPISAYNNDSEV
+429 NYFPISAYNNDSEV

-466 LGNHYTTEKRFVGLR
+466 LGNHYTTEKRFVNLR

-488 FGFGGFASYEDNSL
+488 FGFGGFSSYEDNSL
-502 GVISVRTQKPVGF
+502 GVISIRTQKPVGF

-520 IDMYPTILGGQAQ
+520 IDMYPTILGGQGQ

-571 DLKDLSIDPSSDAS
+571 DLKDLSLDPSSDVS

-604 AVTSYLA
+604 EVTSYLA

-638 ANCPRLYA
+638 TNCPRLYA

-682 QNLTEEGLDLGSLG
+682 QNLTEEGLDFGTLG
-696 QLAYLRLESNN
+696 QLAYLRLESNK

-714 MKTAQQNSY
+714 MKTAQQNSD

-749 GGNYHGID
+749 EGKYHGID

-770 EGKLHITGSVNGK
+770 EGKLHIAGSVNGK

-795 IFNADKFVN
+795 IFDADKFVN
-804 FIEFEDK
+804 FIEFQDP
-811 EVLRVLLANGVDK
+811 EVLRVLLANGV
-824 DGDGGITEEE
+824 GADGGITEEQ

-839 SISNWFDKNSTIQFF
+839 SIGAWFKGNTAIESF
-854 NEFKEFTKVTLL
+854 NEFKYFTGVTSLNPQNNWNTGAFYTSSIKTISLPSTL
-866 KASSN
+866 KETGYCSFYGSLIEDVDFGNSITTISSASFSECSAYNTQIPIIIEEIGASSFYN
-871 STVNGSNAF
+871 CTSMSNVVNCPKLKSLGIKSFTFTGIIGVENLGTITELKNEKTGQWYGIFQNCTNLKYAKIPQTVTNIEANTF
-880 SKCTSLQEITL
+880 SGCTSLQYLI
-891 PSSLTSI
+891 
-898 GSFAFSGCSSLEKI
+898 
-912 NIDEHITDIG
+912 
-922 LCAFENC
+922 
-929 VNIKN
+929 
-934 ELFMPNLTTL
+934 
-944 GRGAFRGSGIV
+944 
-955 SFESTFSGDIAG
+955 
-967 TDTTTGGTFSDCV
+967 
-980 HLEKVIIPNIK
+980 
-991 NIQPRAFYNDTNL
+991 FYNSEPATLSD
-1004 KELDITNVETILQDA
+1004 EA
-1019 FKGCTS
+1019 FK
-1025 LNVDLNLPNL
+1025 
-1035 TTVKDYAFVDTKIK
+1035 
-1049 SLNAPKLV
+1049 
-1057 SISGVDN
+1057 
-1064 AVGGAFAKIEELV
+1064 
-1077 SVYIP
+1077 
-1082 SIKSIGA
+1082 
-1089 RAFWNCSNLTQIN
+1089 
-1102 GMENVETLGARA
+1102 
-1114 FDSCTS
+1114 
-1120 LTIEDLSLPNLET
+1120 
-1133 LGQNAFYGVK
+1133 
-1143 IKKIS
+1143 
-1148 NLGKITALPAAS
+1148 
-1160 AYIQNFGDNSVL
+1160 
-1172 EEVVLPDT
+1172 
-1180 VTVLPVGSFSN
+1180 
-1191 YSKITEL
+1191 
-1198 NLEYI
+1198 
-1203 KSISGA
+1203 
-1209 DAIYNMS
+1209 
-1216 SLKKLTFGESLS
+1216 
-1228 SIYNNGIYTNKA
+1228 
-1240 LEVIVIKATTP
+1240 
-1251 PSLGTG
+1251 
-1257 NFRNT
+1257 NT

-1268 VPDASVTAYREAS
+1268 VPDASVEAYKTAS
-1281 GWVDY
+1281 GWSTYSDRIKSIYYYTRVIQFEDTTTRDICLANFDSDGNRVLTIEEAASVQSVGTIFSGSGITNFREFKFFTGITSLDTNSFRSSKVVFIDLPETITSIGWGAFFQCRNLTTVIMHSITPPSIDAAVFDDNAEGRLIYVPDSAVDAYKYSWSDY
-1286 ADRIYPMSDYLL
+1286 ADSIKP
-1298 QEASDE
+1298 
-1304 LRRSMVCW
+1304 
-1312 YNTKISGATNESLQS
+1312 
-1327 NGLLDLSGN
+1327 LS
-1336 GYHLSMNGFDFTETN
+1336 
-1351 GLASDGGIVFGVGQ
+1351 
-1365 YMKATGLPILTDYTV
+1365 
-1380 VVKRRRGA
+1380 
-1388 NISNYASL
+1388 
-1396 LNKGYYSSSMD
+1396 
-1407 RGSISLEYNTKTLSF
+1407 EYQ
-1422 GGSTNITPSSDD
+1422 G
-1434 IIWQT
+1434 
-1439 KDSYCGIP
+1439 
-1447 INVGSLSDGENLFV
+1447 
-1461 GRLRDY
+1461 
-1467 GDRSWSGSI
+1467 
-1476 YAIALFNRTLTAEE
+1476 
-1490 IEWVKNSMM
+1490 

>member
-57 DGNYAVEQYPVLAFQ
+57 DGNYAVEQYPILAFQ

-161 ILEQSYCG
+161 ILEQSHCG

-194 NNPLLVGTS
+194 NNPLLVGTT
-203 MSIDTINADVD
+203 MSIDAINADVD

-254 LNLYNVLS
+254 LNLYDVLS
-262 DEDKARVDAAST
+262 DEDKARVDAASS

-288 AFKEVAENYV
+288 AFKAVAEDYIS
-298 CIDDALFLIVFCL
+298 IDDALFLIVFCL
-311 VVVASDNFEK
+311 VIVASDNFEK

-466 LGNHYTTEKRFVGLR
+466 LGNHYTTEKRFVNLR

-565 YLIDIG
+565 YLTDIG
-571 DLKDLSIDPSSDAS
+571 DLKDLSIDPSSDVS

-682 QNLTEEGLDLGSLG
+682 QNLTEEGLDFGTLG
-696 QLAYLRLESNN
+696 QLAYLRLESNK

-714 MKTAQQNSY
+714 MKTAQQNSDQ
-723 KLTHIRVIGFD
+723 LTHIRVIGFD

-749 GGNYHGID
+749 DGRYHGID

-804 FIEFEDK
+804 FIEFQDP
-811 EVLRVLLANGVDK
+811 EVLRVLLANGV
-824 DGDGGITEEE
+824 GADGGITEEQ

-839 SISNWFDKNSTIQFF
+839 SIGSWFYNNTAIKWFDEFQKFTGITTVGAYEWAGRGF
-854 NEFKEFTKVTLL
+854 N
-866 KASSN
+866 
-871 STVNGSNAF
+871 G
-880 SKCTSLQEITL
+880 CT
-891 PSSLTSI
+891 
-898 GSFAFSGCSSLEKI
+898 SLEKI
-912 NIDEHITDIG
+912 SLPTTAKALCNACFNNTSMLENVNGLEYIQTIG
-922 LCAFENC
+922 HTNY
-929 VNIKN
+929 
-934 ELFMPNLTTL
+934 
-944 GRGAFRGSGIV
+944 G
-955 SFESTFSGDIAG
+955 
-967 TDTTTGGTFSDCV
+967 GGTFMNSGIKEINLSGLTEIFGYSHFKNSKVQVV
-980 HLEKVIIPNIK
+980 HSLGSITKLEGTTNSF
-991 NIQPRAFYNDTNL
+991 NGQFYNCTELKKVVLPDNMTLIGGSCFHGCTSLSDINIPQSVEEIQAYAFNGTSSMNIDVVLPNLKTFAGESIFRNSGIKKLDLRGSSVEVIPSTTSSLQCFCYNCTNL
-1004 KELDITNVETILQDA
+1004 KEVYFNDTLREIQNGA
-1019 FKGCTS
+1019 FYGCTS
-1025 LNVDLNLPNL
+1025 L
-1035 TTVKDYAFVDTKIK
+1035 A
-1049 SLNAPKLV
+1049 
-1057 SISGVDN
+1057 
-1064 AVGGAFAKIEELV
+1064 
-1077 SVYIP
+1077 
-1082 SIKSIGA
+1082 
-1089 RAFWNCSNLTQIN
+1089 
-1102 GMENVETLGARA
+1102 
-1114 FDSCTS
+1114 
-1120 LTIEDLSLPNLET
+1120 IEDLSLPNLEK
-1133 LGQNAFYGVK
+1133 LGGEAFYGVK

-1148 NLGKITALPAAS
+1148 NLGKLTALPNAAWNS
-1160 AYIQNFGDNSVL
+1160 QNYGDKSVL
-1172 EEVVLPDT
+1172 EEIVLPDT
-1180 VTVLPVGSFSN
+1180 ITNIPAHSFNGYGKLTSFWNFNNISSIGTSAFSGCVGLTGIIELPNIITLSTSCFSECTNIEDVYIGENIETLNDIKRYAKWKYSPDGVLRFPKLKNLGTTVFQDSMITRVEDLGSIEIVGNQTGYAYTFYQCTELEFVRLPATVTVIASRVFAYCP
-1191 YSKITEL
+1191 
-1198 NLEYI
+1198 
-1203 KSISGA
+1203 
-1209 DAIYNMS
+1209 
-1216 SLKKLTFGESLS
+1216 KLT
-1228 SIYNNGIYTNKA
+1228 A
-1240 LEVIVIKATTP
+1240 LICEATTP
-1251 PSLGTG
+1251 PTLNNVDAFS
-1257 NFRNT
+1257 NS
-1262 NNCPIY
+1262 NNCIFY
-1268 VPDASVTAYREAS
+1268 VPDESVTAYREAS
-1281 GWVDY
+1281 GWMDY
-1286 ADRIYPMSDYLL
+1286 ADRIKP
-1298 QEASDE
+1298 
-1304 LRRSMVCW
+1304 
-1312 YNTKISGATNESLQS
+1312 
-1327 NGLLDLSGN
+1327 LSE
-1336 GYHLSMNGFDFTETN
+1336 YTE
-1351 GLASDGGIVFGVGQ
+1351 
-1365 YMKATGLPILTDYTV
+1365 
-1380 VVKRRRGA
+1380 
-1388 NISNYASL
+1388 
-1396 LNKGYYSSSMD
+1396 
-1407 RGSISLEYNTKTLSF
+1407 
-1422 GGSTNITPSSDD
+1422 
-1434 IIWQT
+1434 
-1439 KDSYCGIP
+1439 
-1447 INVGSLSDGENLFV
+1447 
-1461 GRLRDY
+1461 
-1467 GDRSWSGSI
+1467 
-1476 YAIALFNRTLTAEE
+1476 
-1490 IEWVKNSMM
+1490 

>member
-10 GQELERITAKKN
+10 GQELERITAKKDF
-22 YASSMQSHKMGS
+22 ASSMKHKIS
-34 CAMFNELHKYMGE
+34 ACAMFDGLHKYMGE
-47 NFYPDLINEV
+47 HIYPNLINEV
-57 DGNYAVEQYPVLAFQ
+57 NGNYAVEQYPFIAFQ
-72 DVKLEGTSDYEQ
+72 DIKLEGTNDYEQ
-84 RYIGLYTVGADKGD
+84 IFIGLYAAGSDKGD

-134 GVRNIRYNH
+134 GTRNIRYNH

-203 MSIDTINADVD
+203 MTIDAINADMD

-262 DEDKARVDAAST
+262 DEDKARVNAAST

-288 AFKEVAENYV
+288 AFKKEAENHI
-298 CIDDALFLIVFCL
+298 CIDDAIFLIVFCL
-311 VVVASDNFEK
+311 VIVASDNFEK

-443 SYLEAWNDKDYVASV
+443 AYLEAWNDKDYVASV

-466 LGNHYTTEKRFVGLR
+466 LGNHYTTEKRFVNLR

-565 YLIDIG
+565 YLTDIG
-571 DLKDLSIDPSSDAS
+571 DLKDLSIDPSSDVS

-611 GVNIQKC
+611 GVNIQRC

-682 QNLTEEGLDLGSLG
+682 QNLTEEGLDFGSLG
-696 QLAYLRLESNN
+696 QLAYLRLESNK

-714 MKTAQQNSY
+714 MKTAQQNSD

-741 VTLLKTLS
+741 VSLLKTLS
-749 GGNYHGID
+749 NGSYHGID

-770 EGKLHITGSVNGK
+770 EGKLYIAGSVNGK

-795 IFNADKFVN
+795 IFDADKFVN
-804 FIEFEDK
+804 FIEFQDP
-811 EVLRVLLANGVDK
+811 EVLRVLLANGV
-824 DGDGGITEEE
+824 GTDGGITKDQ

-839 SISNWFDKNSTIQFF
+839 SIGGWFVDNTVIENFDEFEKFTGMTNIDGMVSTNGGFTRCTNLRSIKLPQTLKTIYDGSDKHSNTGC
-854 NEFKEFTKVTLL
+854 FK
-866 KASSN
+866 
-871 STVNGSNAF
+871 G
-880 SKCTSLQEITL
+880 CTSLERVNIPPLMERISSYCFKGCTSLTGVIIEGNKLHTIGEHAFNGCSSLIMQI
-891 PSSLTSI
+891 PSSVTTLERYAFINTNMEGVEVDLPNLTSMTDYGHFTQTNIVGIKTLGSITELLFQNDPPGYYGNYPSFYKCTKLEYANLPNTLMTI
-898 GSFAFSGCSSLEKI
+898 GRNMFQECSSLSEVHMSESIEILSKESFSGCSSLEKI
-912 NIDEHITDIG
+912 NIPTS
-922 LCAFENC
+922 
-929 VNIKN
+929 IKI
-934 ELFMPNLTTL
+934 L
-944 GRGAFRGSGIV
+944 RDRV
-955 SFESTFSGDIAG
+955 
-967 TDTTTGGTFSDCV
+967 
-980 HLEKVIIPNIK
+980 
-991 NIQPRAFYNDTNL
+991 FYN
-1004 KELDITNVETILQDA
+1004 
-1019 FKGCTS
+1019 CTS
-1025 LNVDLNLPNL
+1025 L
-1035 TTVKDYAFVDTKIK
+1035 
-1049 SLNAPKLV
+1049 
-1057 SISGVDN
+1057 
-1064 AVGGAFAKIEELV
+1064 E
-1077 SVYIP
+1077 
-1082 SIKSIGA
+1082 
-1089 RAFWNCSNLTQIN
+1089 
-1102 GMENVETLGARA
+1102 
-1114 FDSCTS
+1114 
-1120 LTIEDLSLPNLET
+1120 IEDLSLPNLET
-1133 LGQNAFYGVK
+1133 LGQDAFYGVK

-1148 NLGKITALPAAS
+1148 DLGKLTALPSAS
-1160 AYIQNFGDNSVL
+1160 RQTQNFGDKSVL
-1172 EEVVLPDT
+1172 EEVTLPKTLTDIPSYSFYNYASLKRCNIPES
-1180 VTVLPVGSFSN
+1180 VMNISVSAFQNCPLEGELYLPNLTRLGAYAFHGTKL
-1191 YSKITEL
+1191 SKIVSLGTIEATPDGNANYNVFGNCT
-1198 NLEYI
+1198 NLIE
-1203 KSISGA
+1203 A
-1209 DAIYNMS
+1209 RLHAT
-1216 SLKKLTFGESLS
+1216 LTKLGSYTFRNS
-1228 SIYNNGIYTNKA
+1228 TA
-1240 LEVIVIKATTP
+1240 LQTIICEATTP
-1251 PSLGTG
+1251 PAMGVNPFHGINST
-1257 NFRNT
+1257 FI
-1262 NNCPIY
+1262 IY
-1268 VPDASVTAYREAS
+1268 VPDASVEAYKAAS
-1281 GWVDY
+1281 GWSSY
-1286 ADRIYPMSDYLL
+1286 ADRIKPLSDY
-1298 QEASDE
+1298 
-1304 LRRSMVCW
+1304 V
-1312 YNTKISGATNESLQS
+1312 ES
-1327 NGLLDLSGN
+1327 
-1336 GYHLSMNGFDFTETN
+1336 
-1351 GLASDGGIVFGVGQ
+1351 
-1365 YMKATGLPILTDYTV
+1365 
-1380 VVKRRRGA
+1380 
-1388 NISNYASL
+1388 
-1396 LNKGYYSSSMD
+1396 
-1407 RGSISLEYNTKTLSF
+1407 
-1422 GGSTNITPSSDD
+1422 
-1434 IIWQT
+1434 
-1439 KDSYCGIP
+1439 
-1447 INVGSLSDGENLFV
+1447 
-1461 GRLRDY
+1461 
-1467 GDRSWSGSI
+1467 
-1476 YAIALFNRTLTAEE
+1476 
-1490 IEWVKNSMM
+1490 

>member
-10 GQELERITAKKN
+10 GQELERITAKKD
-22 YASSMQSHKMGS
+22 YASSMKHKIS
-34 CAMFNELHKYMGE
+34 ACAMFDGLHKYMGE
-47 NFYPDLINEV
+47 NFYPNLINEV
-57 DGNYAVEQYPVLAFQ
+57 NGNYAVEQYPFIAFQ
-72 DVKLEGTSDYEQ
+72 DIKLEGTNDYEQ
-84 RYIGLYTVGADKGD
+84 IFIGLYAAGADKGD

-153 EDKTKWTA
+153 DDKTKWTA

-262 DEDKARVDAAST
+262 NEDKARVDAAST
-274 LDEKNEIFIKHRVN
+274 LDDKNEIFIKHRVN
-288 AFKEVAENYV
+288 AFKEVAENYI

-466 LGNHYTTEKRFVGLR
+466 LGNHYTTEKRFVNLR

-550 AVGGGNTNVYIVAAD
+550 AVGGGNTNLYIVAAD

-571 DLKDLSIDPSSDAS
+571 DLKDLSIDPSSDVS

-629 VSLKGDVDL
+629 VSLKGDIDL
-638 ANCPRLYA
+638 SNCPRLYA

-682 QNLTEEGLDLGSLG
+682 QNLTEEGLDFGSLG
-696 QLAYLRLESNN
+696 QLAYLRLESNK

-714 MKTAQQNSY
+714 MKTAQQNSD

-734 KVGDATD
+734 KIGDATD

-749 GGNYHGID
+749 EGKYHGID
-757 AEGNNADTSLPII
+757 AEGNNADTNLPVI
-770 EGKLHITGSVNGK
+770 EGKLHIAGSVNGK

-795 IFNADKFVN
+795 VFNADKFVN
-804 FIEFEDK
+804 FIEFADP
-811 EVLRVLLANGVDK
+811 EVLRVLLANGV
-824 DGDGGITEEE
+824 GADGGITEEQ

-839 SISNWFDKNSTIQFF
+839 SIGTWFNQNTTIQYFD
-854 NEFKEFTKVTLL
+854 EFEKFTGVTVLGNNNMYT
-866 KASSN
+866 SP
-871 STVNGSNAF
+871 F
-880 SKCTSLQEITL
+880 YKCTSLQRIKL
-891 PSSLTSI
+891 PGSINLVNAYSFADCTSLKSIPDLTNVTHLNQRVFSSCSAMNGIVNIPNLTNDFSSGEFYSTSISKVQSLGQMKQLSI
-898 GSFAFSGCSSLEKI
+898 GSNNTTSGSFGKCLNLESVILPDSLTRIGQFCFYECTKLSNIYIPKSLKI
-912 NIDEHITDIG
+912 IN
-922 LCAFENC
+922 N
-929 VNIKN
+929 
-934 ELFMPNLTTL
+934 
-944 GRGAFRGSGIV
+944 
-955 SFESTFSGDIAG
+955 
-967 TDTTTGGTFSDCV
+967 
-980 HLEKVIIPNIK
+980 
-991 NIQPRAFYNDTNL
+991 
-1004 KELDITNVETILQDA
+1004 DA
-1019 FKGCTS
+1019 FGNCTS
-1025 LNVDLNLPNL
+1025 L
-1035 TTVKDYAFVDTKIK
+1035 
-1049 SLNAPKLV
+1049 
-1057 SISGVDN
+1057 
-1064 AVGGAFAKIEELV
+1064 E
-1077 SVYIP
+1077 
-1082 SIKSIGA
+1082 
-1089 RAFWNCSNLTQIN
+1089 
-1102 GMENVETLGARA
+1102 
-1114 FDSCTS
+1114 
-1120 LTIEDLSLPNLET
+1120 IEDLSLPKLET
-1133 LGQNAFYGVK
+1133 LGKDAFRGVK

-1148 NLGKITALPAAS
+1148 NLGKLTTLPTAS
-1160 AYIQNFGDNSVL
+1160 NSTQNFGDKSVL
-1172 EEVVLPDT
+1172 EEVIMPDTLTSIKGNSFYGYSKLKAINLDYIETIEAAAFREALNGVEIRMSKLQSITGNQAFYQCGAVLLDFTGSTFTATKDSFAQNSTRLVKVVLPAT
-1180 VTVLPVGSFSN
+1180 LTTIGYHAFNGCTS
-1191 YSKITEL
+1191 L
-1198 NLEYI
+1198 N
-1203 KSISGA
+1203 
-1209 DAIYNMS
+1209 
-1216 SLKKLTFGESLS
+1216 
-1228 SIYNNGIYTNKA
+1228 
-1240 LEVIVIKATTP
+1240 EVIVHNATP
-1251 PSLGTG
+1251 PTMSG
-1257 NFRNT
+1257 NIFAST
-1262 NNCPIY
+1262 NSTFLIY

-1281 GWVDY
+1281 GWIDY
-1286 ADRIYPMSDYLL
+1286 ADRIKP
-1298 QEASDE
+1298 
-1304 LRRSMVCW
+1304 
-1312 YNTKISGATNESLQS
+1312 
-1327 NGLLDLSGN
+1327 LSE
-1336 GYHLSMNGFDFTETN
+1336 YTE
-1351 GLASDGGIVFGVGQ
+1351 
-1365 YMKATGLPILTDYTV
+1365 
-1380 VVKRRRGA
+1380 
-1388 NISNYASL
+1388 
-1396 LNKGYYSSSMD
+1396 
-1407 RGSISLEYNTKTLSF
+1407 
-1422 GGSTNITPSSDD
+1422 
-1434 IIWQT
+1434 
-1439 KDSYCGIP
+1439 
-1447 INVGSLSDGENLFV
+1447 
-1461 GRLRDY
+1461 
-1467 GDRSWSGSI
+1467 
-1476 YAIALFNRTLTAEE
+1476 
-1490 IEWVKNSMM
+1490 

>member
-98 KGYFGFNDPRVK
+98 KGYFGFKDPRVK

-161 ILEQSYCG
+161 ILEQSHCG
-169 TAETE
+169 IAETE

-203 MSIDTINADVD
+203 MNIDAINADVD

-248 RYEKNG
+248 KYEKNG

-262 DEDKARVDAAST
+262 DGEKARVDAASS

-288 AFKEVAENYV
+288 AFKEVAEDYI

-466 LGNHYTTEKRFVGLR
+466 LGNHYTTEKRFVNLR

-565 YLIDIG
+565 YLTDIG
-571 DLKDLSIDPSSDAS
+571 DLKDLSIDPSSDVS

-682 QNLTEEGLDLGSLG
+682 QNLTEEGLDFGTLGH
-696 QLAYLRLESNN
+696 LAYLRLESNK

-714 MKTAQQNSY
+714 MKTAQQNSD

-734 KVGDATD
+734 KVGDASD

-749 GGNYHGID
+749 EGKYHGID

-770 EGKLHITGSVNGK
+770 EGKLHIAGSVNGK

-795 IFNADKFVN
+795 IFDADKFVN

-811 EVLRVLLANGVDK
+811 EVLRVLLANGV
-824 DGDGGITEEE
+824 GADGGITEEQ

-839 SISNWFDKNSTIQFF
+839 SIGSWFTGNTSIESFDEFEKFTGVTVLDFRAFYQSSIKYITFPSSLVEITGGSQQWEAAFKNCTSL
-854 NEFKEFTKVTLL
+854 EK
-866 KASSN
+866 
-871 STVNGSNAF
+871 VNGTEQLKYIGDYSFSGTINLEAFDADNLETIGGDSFSGSGFKGVVNFPKLKTFGSSAF
-880 SKCTSLQEITL
+880 SKSGVTGIESLGQIKNFGTSDGSNNCGGYGAFYQCTNLGTAKLPKSLEVINA
-891 PSSLTSI
+891 
-898 GSFAFSGCSSLEKI
+898 FAFSGCTSLV
-912 NIDEHITDIG
+912 IDSFSFPY
-922 LCAFENC
+922 L
-929 VNIKN
+929 K
-934 ELFMPNLTTL
+934 ELRN
-944 GRGAFRGSGIV
+944 
-955 SFESTFSGDIAG
+955 
-967 TDTTTGGTFSDCV
+967 
-980 HLEKVIIPNIK
+980 N
-991 NIQPRAFYNDTNL
+991 AFYN
-1004 KELDITNVETILQDA
+1004 
-1019 FKGCTS
+1019 CTS
-1025 LNVDLNLPNL
+1025 L
-1035 TTVKDYAFVDTKIK
+1035 A
-1049 SLNAPKLV
+1049 
-1057 SISGVDN
+1057 
-1064 AVGGAFAKIEELV
+1064 
-1077 SVYIP
+1077 
-1082 SIKSIGA
+1082 
-1089 RAFWNCSNLTQIN
+1089 
-1102 GMENVETLGARA
+1102 
-1114 FDSCTS
+1114 
-1120 LTIEDLSLPNLET
+1120 IEDLSLPNLET

-1148 NLGKITALPAAS
+1148 NLGKITALPTYTNS
-1160 AYIQNFGDNSVL
+1160 TQNFGDKSVL

-1180 VTVLPVGSFSN
+1180 LTSLKSQSFYGYSKLKAINLDYIETIENAAFREALNGVEIRMSKLQSITGNQAFYQCGAVLLDFTGSTFTAIKDSFAQNSNRLVKVVLPATLTTIGYYAF
-1191 YSKITEL
+1191 KACTAL
-1198 NLEYI
+1198 N
-1203 KSISGA
+1203 
-1209 DAIYNMS
+1209 
-1216 SLKKLTFGESLS
+1216 
-1228 SIYNNGIYTNKA
+1228 
-1240 LEVIVIKATTP
+1240 EVIVHAETP
-1251 PSLGTG
+1251 PTMSG
-1257 NFRNT
+1257 NIFANT
-1262 NNCPIY
+1262 NSTFVIY
-1268 VPDASVTAYREAS
+1268 VPSSSVTVYREAS
-1281 GWVDY
+1281 GWVNY
-1286 ADRIYPMSDYLL
+1286 ADRIYPMSIYQQGGAAMITKYDRLIGDGSDYVVLPIVYK
-1298 QEASDE
+1298 AGWSYKWSVKSVSE
-1304 LRRSMVCW
+1304 L
-1312 YNTKISGATNESLQS
+1312 ITNDTTGIL
-1327 NGLLDLSGN
+1327 
-1336 GYHLSMNGFDFTETN
+1336 MR
-1351 GLASDGGIVFGVGQ
+1351 GGIDIYCSSYKEMRIDGFSNTIWSGYSDMGTLEFTPSGVNRNG
-1365 YMKATGLPILTDYTV
+1365 V
-1380 VVKRRRGA
+1380 
-1388 NISNYASL
+1388 
-1396 LNKGYYSSSMD
+1396 
-1407 RGSISLEYNTKTLSF
+1407 SISTEVITSDKTDNIRLFEGDYRPTMGNFVHFRSFEVWDSEGILIHKYVPCKFGNAVGLFDDVLHSFVPSANNTLS
-1422 GGSTNITPSSDD
+1422 
-1434 IIWQT
+1434 
-1439 KDSYCGIP
+1439 
-1447 INVGSLSDGENLFV
+1447 VEN
-1461 GRLRDY
+1461 D
-1467 GDRSWSGSI
+1467 
-1476 YAIALFNRTLTAEE
+1476 A
-1490 IEWVKNSMM
+1490 

>member
-34 CAMFNELHKYMGE
+34 CSMFNELHKYMGE

-98 KGYFGFNDPRVK
+98 KGYFGFKDPRVK

-161 ILEQSYCG
+161 ILEQSHCG

-180 LEEKFMPIYELAYN
+180 LEEKFMPIYELAYK

-203 MSIDTINADVD
+203 MNIDAINADVD

-262 DEDKARVDAAST
+262 NEDKARVDAAST

-288 AFKEVAENYV
+288 AFKEVAENYI

-400 SMYDLSKKGTKTLD
+400 SMYDLSKNGTKTLD

-429 NYYPISAYNNDSEV
+429 NYFPISAYNNDSEV

-466 LGNHYTTEKRFVGLR
+466 LGNHYTTEKRFVNLR

-502 GVISVRTQKPVGF
+502 GVISIRTQKPVGF

-520 IDMYPTILGGQAQ
+520 IDMYPTILGGQGQ

-682 QNLTEEGLDLGSLG
+682 QNLTEEGLDFGTLGH
-696 QLAYLRLESNN
+696 LAYLRLESNK
-707 KLDGWDM
+707 KLDEWDM
-714 MKTAQQNSY
+714 MKTAQQNSD

-749 GGNYHGID
+749 EGKYHGID

-770 EGKLHITGSVNGK
+770 EGKLHIAGSVNGK

-804 FIEFEDK
+804 FIEFEDP
-811 EVLRVLLANGVDK
+811 EVLRVLLANGV
-824 DGDGGITEEE
+824 GADGGITEEQ
-834 AAAVT
+834 AAAVNSIGTWFRDNTVIVAFPELCQFGLTQIGKSTFNGCVNLATLKLPTTLTKILTGSFYKVPANFELLMPNAASDALSSAGGAFARSGVTKVVIGGEAT
-839 SISNWFDKNSTIQFF
+839 SIEGNDTIEWLNGVGLGAFSLCNSLEEVILPDTM
-854 NEFKEFTKVTLL
+854 KVLG
-866 KASSN
+866 SN
-871 STVNGSNAF
+871 SFAKCPVLVKINLPEGLTTINGNAF
-880 SKCTSLQEITL
+880 HESVNLVIDKFPE
-891 PSSLTSI
+891 SLTSI
-898 GSFAFSGCSSLEKI
+898 GGNNFYQ
-912 NIDEHITDIG
+912 N
-922 LCAFENC
+922 
-929 VNIKN
+929 KN
-934 ELFMPNLTTL
+934 LPE
-944 GRGAFRGSGIV
+944 
-955 SFESTFSGDIAG
+955 
-967 TDTTTGGTFSDCV
+967 
-980 HLEKVIIPNIK
+980 VI
-991 NIQPRAFYNDTNL
+991 
-1004 KELDITNVETILQDA
+1004 
-1019 FKGCTS
+1019 
-1025 LNVDLNLPNL
+1025 NLPNL
-1035 TTVKDYAFVDTKIK
+1035 
-1049 SLNAPKLV
+1049 
-1057 SISGVDN
+1057 
-1064 AVGGAFAKIEELV
+1064 
-1077 SVYIP
+1077 
-1082 SIKSIGA
+1082 
-1089 RAFWNCSNLTQIN
+1089 Q
-1102 GMENVETLGARA
+1102 TLGAA
-1114 FDSCTS
+1114 FMKS
-1120 LTIEDLSLPNLET
+1120 N
-1133 LGQNAFYGVK
+1133 
-1143 IKKIS
+1143 IKRVE
-1148 NLGKITALPAAS
+1148 NLGEITSTGTSTIYWP
-1160 AYIQNFGDNSVL
+1160 
-1172 EEVVLPDT
+1172 T
-1180 VTVLPVGSFSN
+1180 VYGAGPFSDC
-1191 YSKITEL
+1191 KE
-1198 NLEYI
+1198 LEYI
-1203 KSISGA
+1203 EVPATVTNIGA
-1209 DAIYNMS
+1209 GFVAGC
-1216 SLKKLTFGESLS
+1216 T
-1228 SIYNNGIYTNKA
+1228 A
-1240 LEVIVIKATTP
+1240 LEAIVLRNPTPAT
-1251 PSLGTG
+1251 LGASPFG
-1257 NFRNT
+1257 NT
-1262 NNCPIY
+1262 KNCPIY
-1268 VPDASVTAYREAS
+1268 VPDESVTAYREAS
-1281 GWVDY
+1281 GWNAY
-1286 ADRIYPMSDYLL
+1286 ADRIYPMSIYNEGGLSEQITFADPAVEAICLANFDYNSNGYISKA
-1298 QEASDE
+1298 EAASVTNIGKTFANTSIVSFNE
-1304 LRRSMVCW
+1304 LSYFGITVLYDTAMDNCSKLESI
-1312 YNTKISGATNESLQS
+1312 TLPESL
-1327 NGLLDLSGN
+1327 
-1336 GYHLSMNGFDFTETN
+1336 T
-1351 GLASDGGIVFGVGQ
+1351 
-1365 YMKATGLPILTDYTV
+1365 YMGWGALQRCPALERVIILNSESVVEITSSTFSSTPILDGVYVPDNLVEEYKITKNWVDITD
-1380 VVKRRRGA
+1380 K
-1388 NISNYASL
+1388 IKPLS
-1396 LNKGYYSSSMD
+1396 
-1407 RGSISLEYNTKTLSF
+1407 EY
-1422 GGSTNITPSSDD
+1422 
-1434 IIWQT
+1434 
-1439 KDSYCGIP
+1439 
-1447 INVGSLSDGENLFV
+1447 
-1461 GRLRDY
+1461 
-1467 GDRSWSGSI
+1467 
-1476 YAIALFNRTLTAEE
+1476 
-1490 IEWVKNSMM
+1490 IE